1 MTTEHIFLLVYHAPY
16 LICLFFQ
23 IRIRKITEIKM
34 KPENE
39 CKVYCNGEGTGGE
52 RRDEKNSRKVKQKS
66 NRKVKRQREEK
77 RKQEK
82 EQERM
87 ADNFKRLKKKKQ
99 NRTAEK
105 ERRDSKTVPKKK
117 VVFF

>member
-1 MTTEHIFLLVYHAPY
+1 MESLFLSWMITARIFLLV
-16 LICLFFQ
+16 
-23 IRIRKITEIKM
+23 RKITEIKM

-39 CKVYCNGEGTGGE
+39 CKVYYNGEGTGGE

-66 NRKVKRQREEK
+66 NRKVKRKREEE

-87 ADNFKRLKKKKQ
+87 AVNLKRPKRRRRKRTVEKRVALHLYQSLRKNIKK
-99 NRTAEK
+99 
-105 ERRDSKTVPKKK
+105 
-117 VVFF
+117 F